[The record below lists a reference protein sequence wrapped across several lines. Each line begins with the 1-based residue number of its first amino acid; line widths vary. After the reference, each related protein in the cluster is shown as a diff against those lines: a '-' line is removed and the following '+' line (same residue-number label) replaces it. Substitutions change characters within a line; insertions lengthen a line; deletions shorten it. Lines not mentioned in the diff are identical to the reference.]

1 MKRLMSAL
9 LMSVMAIVFC
19 VPAFAV
25 DTATTE
31 QTEPVVFKSN
41 TLPDW
46 FPEDAPAPDPQML
59 LRLILM
65 VKLLQFIGMLMKTVI
80 L

>member
-9 LMSVMAIVFC
+9 LMCVMAIVFC

-31 QTEPVVFKSN
+31 QTEPVVFKSRY
-41 TLPDW
+41 L
-46 FPEDAPAPDPQML
+46 F
-59 LRLILM
+59 IL
-65 VKLLQFIGMLMKTVI
+65 KNER
-80 L
+80 